1 MFVPPYFEFVNS
13 AKLLAGEYA
22 LENIPS
28 EMRLLGSSRPMILS
42 DSTLEKIGT
51 VSVLIQALSKGGMKP
66 SAVYTDIPLDS
77 SIEKVNEISA
87 VYRENNADGIIAI
100 GGGSVI
106 DTAKG
111 LKMLISQGGRDIMN
125 YVGSEMLGRG
135 QSVPFTAIPT
145 TSGTGSEAT
154 GVAVIKDG
162 ERKVKLEFISSF
174 LLPDIAVL
182 DVRAL
187 ESMPARI
194 TALTGLDALTHAI
207 EAYSCLQ
214 KNPISQ
220 CYALSAIKLIVE
232 NLEEAIRKPRDK
244 KARLSMAIASYI
256 AGAAFSNSM
265 VGIVHAIG
273 HSVGGVCSVAHGE
286 AMTILLPVCMRYN
299 LGFADDDYSDLLL
312 YLSDAETYA
321 STEKTRRAEKAVE
334 VVEDFISRIKT
345 AAPIATSLSERGV
358 RRSDFEQIAIRAMND
373 GALIVNPRSADKD
386 DILKILEKAF

>member
-22 LENIPS
+22 LETIPS

>member
-232 NLEEAIRKPRDK
+232 NLEEAIRKPKDK
-244 KARLSMAIASYI
+244 KARISMAIASYI

-299 LGFADDDYSDLLL
+299 LGFADDDYADLLL

-334 VVEDFISRIKT
+334 VVEDFISRIKA

>member
-1 MFVPPYFEFVNS
+1 MFVPSYFEFVNS
-13 AKLLAGEYA
+13 AKLLCGDYA
-22 LENIPS
+22 MENIPS
-28 EMRLLGSSRPMILS
+28 EMRLLGSSRPIILS
-42 DSTLEKIGT
+42 DATLEKIG
-51 VSVLIQALSKGGMKP
+51 SVRILTDALSKGGMKA
-66 SAVYTDIPLDS
+66 SAIYTDIPLDS
-77 SIEKVNEISA
+77 SIEKVNEISRI
-87 VYRENNADGIIAI
+87 YRENNADGIIAL

-111 LKMLISQGGRDIMN
+111 LRMLISQGGKNILS

-135 QSVPFTAIPT
+135 QSVPFVAIPT

-154 GVAVIKDG
+154 SVAVIKDG

-220 CYALSAIKLIVE
+220 CYALTAIKLIIE
-232 NLEEAIRKPRDK
+232 NLENAVRKPKDK
-244 KARLSMAIASYI
+244 DARIAMAIASYI
-256 AGAAFSNSM
+256 AGASFSNSM

-286 AMTILLPVCMRYN
+286 AMTILLPICMRYN
-299 LGFADDDYSDLLL
+299 KDYADSDYSDLLL
-312 YLSDAETYA
+312 YLSNADVYA
-321 STEKTRRAEKAVE
+321 STRKEDRAEKAID
-334 VVEDFISRIKT
+334 VVVSFIERIK
-345 AAPIATSLSERGV
+345 ASAPIATKLSERGV
-358 RRSDFEQIAIRAMND
+358 KRSDFDEIAKRALND
-373 GALIVNPRSADKD
+373 GALIVNPRNADKD
-386 DILKILEKAF
+386 DILKILEDAF

>member
-232 NLEEAIRKPRDK
+232 NLEEAIRKPKDK
-244 KARLSMAIASYI
+244 KARISMAIASYI

-299 LGFADDDYSDLLL
+299 LGFADDDYADLFL

-321 STEKTRRAEKAVE
+321 LTEKTRRAEKAVE
-334 VVEDFISRIKT
+334 VVENFISRIKA

>member
-66 SAVYTDIPLDS
+66 SAVYIDIPLDS

-87 VYRENNADGIIAI
+87 IYRENNADGIIAI

-125 YVGSEMLGRG
+125 YAGSEMLGRG

-232 NLEEAIRKPRDK
+232 NLEEAIRKPKDK
-244 KARLSMAIASYI
+244 KARISMAIASYI

-299 LGFADDDYSDLLL
+299 LGFADDDYADLLL

-334 VVEDFISRIKT
+334 VVENFISRIKA
-345 AAPIATSLSERGV
+345 AAPIATNLSERGV

>member
-87 VYRENNADGIIAI
+87 IYRENNADGIIAI

-125 YVGSEMLGRG
+125 YIGSEMLGRG

-232 NLEEAIRKPRDK
+232 NLEEAIRKPKDK
-244 KARLSMAIASYI
+244 KARISMAIASYI

-299 LGFADDDYSDLLL
+299 LGFADDDYADLLL

-321 STEKTRRAEKAVE
+321 STEKARRAEKAVE

>member
-87 VYRENNADGIIAI
+87 IYRENNADGIIAI

-232 NLEEAIRKPRDK
+232 NLEEAIRKPKDK
-244 KARLSMAIASYI
+244 KARISMAIASYI

-299 LGFADDDYSDLLL
+299 LGFADDDYADLLL

-321 STEKTRRAEKAVE
+321 STEKTMRAEKAVE
-334 VVEDFISRIKT
+334 VVENFISRIKA
-345 AAPIATSLSERGV
+345 AAPIATNLSERGV

>member
-1 MFVPPYFEFVNS
+1 MFVPSYFEFVNS
-13 AKLLAGEYA
+13 AKLLCGDYA
-22 LENIPS
+22 MENIPS
-28 EMRLLGSSRPMILS
+28 EMRLLGSSRPIILS
-42 DSTLEKIGT
+42 DATLEKIGLVRILT
-51 VSVLIQALSKGGMKP
+51 DALSKGGMKA
-66 SAVYTDIPLDS
+66 SAIYTDIPLDS
-77 SIEKVNEISA
+77 SIEKVNEISRI
-87 VYRENNADGIIAI
+87 YRENNADGIIAL

-111 LKMLISQGGRDIMN
+111 LRMLISQGGKNILS

-135 QSVPFTAIPT
+135 QSVPFAAIPT

-154 GVAVIKDG
+154 SVAVIKDG

-220 CYALSAIKLIVE
+220 CYALTAIKLIME
-232 NLEEAIRKPRDK
+232 NLENAVRKPKDK
-244 KARLSMAIASYI
+244 DARIAMAIASYI
-256 AGAAFSNSM
+256 AGASFSNSM

-286 AMTILLPVCMRYN
+286 AMTILLPICMRYN
-299 LGFADDDYSDLLL
+299 KDYADSDYSDLLL
-312 YLSDAETYA
+312 YLSNADVYA
-321 STEKTRRAEKAVE
+321 STRKEDRAEKAID
-334 VVEDFISRIKT
+334 VVVSFIERIK
-345 AAPIATSLSERGV
+345 ASAPIATKLSERGV
-358 RRSDFEQIAIRAMND
+358 KRSDFEEIAKRALND
-373 GALIVNPRSADKD
+373 GALIVNPRNADKD
-386 DILKILEKAF
+386 DILKILEEAF

>member
-87 VYRENNADGIIAI
+87 IYRENNADGIIAI

-232 NLEEAIRKPRDK
+232 NLEEAIRKPKDK
-244 KARLSMAIASYI
+244 KARISMAIASYI

-299 LGFADDDYSDLLL
+299 LGFADDDYADLLL

-334 VVEDFISRIKT
+334 VVENFISRIKA
-345 AAPIATSLSERGV
+345 AAPIATNLSERGV
-358 RRSDFEQIAIRAMND
+358 RRSDFKQIAIRAMND

>member
-51 VSVLIQALSKGGMKP
+51 VSALIQALSKGGMKP

-232 NLEEAIRKPRDK
+232 NLEEAIRKPKDK
-244 KARLSMAIASYI
+244 KARISMAIASYI

-299 LGFADDDYSDLLL
+299 LGFADDDYADLLL

-334 VVEDFISRIKT
+334 VVEDFISRIK
-345 AAPIATSLSERGV
+345 ASAPIATSLSERGV

>member
-1 MFVPPYFEFVNS
+1 MFVPSYFEFVNS
-13 AKLLAGEYA
+13 AKLLCGDYA
-22 LENIPS
+22 MENIPS
-28 EMRLLGSSRPMILS
+28 EMRLLGSSRPIILS
-42 DSTLEKIGT
+42 DATLEKIG
-51 VSVLIQALSKGGMKP
+51 SVRILTDALSKGGMKA
-66 SAVYTDIPLDS
+66 SAIYTDIPLDS
-77 SIEKVNEISA
+77 SIEKVNEISRI
-87 VYRENNADGIIAI
+87 YRENNADGIIAL

-111 LKMLISQGGRDIMN
+111 LRMLISQGGKNILS

-135 QSVPFTAIPT
+135 QSVPFAAIPT

-154 GVAVIKDG
+154 SVAVIKDG

-220 CYALSAIKLIVE
+220 CYALTAIKLIME
-232 NLEEAIRKPRDK
+232 NLENAVRKPKDK
-244 KARLSMAIASYI
+244 DARIAMAIASYI
-256 AGAAFSNSM
+256 AGASFSNSM

-286 AMTILLPVCMRYN
+286 AMTILLPICMRYN
-299 LGFADDDYSDLLL
+299 KDYADSDYSDLLL
-312 YLSDAETYA
+312 YLSNADVYA
-321 STEKTRRAEKAVE
+321 STRKEDRAEKAID
-334 VVEDFISRIKT
+334 VVVSFIERIKSS
-345 AAPIATSLSERGV
+345 APIATKLSERGV
-358 RRSDFEQIAIRAMND
+358 KRSDFDEIAKRALND
-373 GALIVNPRSADKD
+373 GALIVNPRNADKD
-386 DILKILEKAF
+386 DILKILEDAF

>member
-87 VYRENNADGIIAI
+87 IYRENNADGIIAI

-232 NLEEAIRKPRDK
+232 NLEEAIRKPKDK
-244 KARLSMAIASYI
+244 KARISMAIASYI

-265 VGIVHAIG
+265 VGIVHAVG

-299 LGFADDDYSDLLL
+299 LGFADDDYADLLL
-312 YLSDAETYA
+312 YLSGAETYA
-321 STEKTRRAEKAVE
+321 STEKARRAEKAVE

>member
-87 VYRENNADGIIAI
+87 IYRENNADGIIAI

-125 YVGSEMLGRG
+125 YAGSEMLGRG

-232 NLEEAIRKPRDK
+232 NLEEAIRKPKDK
-244 KARLSMAIASYI
+244 KARISMAIASYI

-299 LGFADDDYSDLLL
+299 LGFADDDYADLLL

-334 VVEDFISRIKT
+334 VVENFISRIKA
-345 AAPIATSLSERGV
+345 AAPIATNLSERGV

>member
-87 VYRENNADGIIAI
+87 IYRENNADGIIAI

-125 YVGSEMLGRG
+125 YAGSEMLGRG

-162 ERKVKLEFISSF
+162 ENPVTLDLSNEMVSF
-174 LLPDIAVL
+174 TCGSDGIPV
-182 DVRAL
+182 
-187 ESMPARI
+187 
-194 TALTGLDALTHAI
+194 
-207 EAYSCLQ
+207 
-214 KNPISQ
+214 
-220 CYALSAIKLIVE
+220 
-232 NLEEAIRKPRDK
+232 
-244 KARLSMAIASYI
+244 
-256 AGAAFSNSM
+256 AGFP
-265 VGIVHAIG
+265 VGIYFHMYFGTEEMEIESLQWIPLDELCKWVEREP
-273 HSVGGVCSVAHGE
+273 E
-286 AMTILLPVCMRYN
+286 AFTVWFSPAFKM
-299 LGFADDDYSDLLL
+299 
-312 YLSDAETYA
+312 
-321 STEKTRRAEKAVE
+321 
-334 VVEDFISRIKT
+334 
-345 AAPIATSLSERGV
+345 V
-358 RRSDFEQIAIRAMND
+358 REQ
-373 GALIVNPRSADKD
+373 LT
-386 DILKILEKAF
+386 

>member
-1 MFVPPYFEFVNS
+1 
-13 AKLLAGEYA
+13 
-22 LENIPS
+22 
-28 EMRLLGSSRPMILS
+28 
-42 DSTLEKIGT
+42 
-51 VSVLIQALSKGGMKP
+51 
-66 SAVYTDIPLDS
+66 
-77 SIEKVNEISA
+77 
-87 VYRENNADGIIAI
+87 
-100 GGGSVI
+100 
-106 DTAKG
+106 
-111 LKMLISQGGRDIMN
+111 MLISQGGRDIMN

-232 NLEEAIRKPRDK
+232 NLEEAIRKPKDK
-244 KARLSMAIASYI
+244 KARISMAIASYI

-299 LGFADDDYSDLLL
+299 LGFADDDYADLLL

-334 VVEDFISRIKT
+334 VVENFISRIKA
-345 AAPIATSLSERGV
+345 AAPIATNLSERGV

>member
-232 NLEEAIRKPRDK
+232 NLEEAIRKPKDK
-244 KARLSMAIASYI
+244 KARISMAIASYI

-299 LGFADDDYSDLLL
+299 LGFADDDYADLFL

-334 VVEDFISRIKT
+334 VVEDFISRIKA

>member
-87 VYRENNADGIIAI
+87 IYRENNADGIIAI

-232 NLEEAIRKPRDK
+232 NLEEAIRKPKDK
-244 KARLSMAIASYI
+244 KARISMAIASYI

-299 LGFADDDYSDLLL
+299 LGFADDDYADLLL

-334 VVEDFISRIKT
+334 VVENFISRIKA
-345 AAPIATSLSERGV
+345 AAPIATNLSERGV

>member
-386 DILKILEKAF
+386 DILKILENAF

>member
-51 VSVLIQALSKGGMKP
+51 VSALIQALSKGGMKP

-232 NLEEAIRKPRDK
+232 NLEEAIRKPKDK
-244 KARLSMAIASYI
+244 KARISMAIASYI

-299 LGFADDDYSDLLL
+299 LGFADDDYADLLL

-334 VVEDFISRIKT
+334 VVEDFISRIKA

>member
-232 NLEEAIRKPRDK
+232 NLEEAIRKPKDK
-244 KARLSMAIASYI
+244 KARISMAIASYI

-299 LGFADDDYSDLLL
+299 LGFADDDYADLLL

-321 STEKTRRAEKAVE
+321 LTEKTRRAEKAVE
-334 VVEDFISRIKT
+334 VVENFISRIKA

-373 GALIVNPRSADKD
+373 GALLVNPRSADKE

>member
-1 MFVPPYFEFVNS
+1 MFVPSYFEFVNS
-13 AKLLAGEYA
+13 AKLLCGDYA
-22 LENIPS
+22 MENIPS
-28 EMRLLGSSRPMILS
+28 EMRLLGSSRPIILS
-42 DSTLEKIGT
+42 DATLEKIG
-51 VSVLIQALSKGGMKP
+51 SVRILTDALSKGGMKA
-66 SAVYTDIPLDS
+66 SAIYTDIPLDS
-77 SIEKVNEISA
+77 SIEKVNEISRI
-87 VYRENNADGIIAI
+87 YRENNADGIIAL

-111 LKMLISQGGRDIMN
+111 LRMLISQGGKNILS

-135 QSVPFTAIPT
+135 QSVPFVAIPT

-154 GVAVIKDG
+154 SVAVIKDG

-220 CYALSAIKLIVE
+220 CYALTAIKLIIE
-232 NLEEAIRKPRDK
+232 NLENAVRKPKDK
-244 KARLSMAIASYI
+244 DARIAMAIASYI
-256 AGAAFSNSM
+256 AGASFSNSM

-286 AMTILLPVCMRYN
+286 AMTILLPICMRYN
-299 LGFADDDYSDLLL
+299 KDYADSDYSDLLL
-312 YLSDAETYA
+312 YLSNADVYA
-321 STEKTRRAEKAVE
+321 STRKEDRAEKAID
-334 VVEDFISRIKT
+334 VVVSFIERIK
-345 AAPIATSLSERGV
+345 AIAPISTKLSERGV
-358 RRSDFEQIAIRAMND
+358 KRSDFDEIAKRALND
-373 GALIVNPRSADKD
+373 GALIVNPRNADKD
-386 DILKILEKAF
+386 DILKILEDAF